1 MLQIND
7 EMEFDQYDQNSP
19 NKYNNMEEELK
30 IYEEINNALRYNK
43 KHFSQSNFVRQTG
56 RKYTKQALRHNIDV
70 DLQKNIIGNSFSD
83 GDISEVTP
91 VPRESKQ

>member
-1 MLQIND
+1 MLQTND

-43 KHFSQSNFVRQTG
+43 KHFS
-56 RKYTKQALRHNIDV
+56 
-70 DLQKNIIGNSFSD
+70 
-83 GDISEVTP
+83 
-91 VPRESKQ
+91 